1 MSRWRE
7 LLWPDDACVEI
18 SLDDAS
24 DAAEVRERI
33 VCRTCRREVEPRTIA
48 GVEAH
53 NELACPGRD
62 EIFAEHMLRV
72 AEEARPEDALA
83 GERLQIGKHG
93 PRAIVEAVEQPS
105 TLVTTARAVDRALEN
120 AAERLFSPT
129 ESFRGKRARSARAT
143 VRLESGRSE
152 TLLLALWPGG
162 EGAPFR
168 FLEKDEAAA
177 LDAALLK
184 HDETDAERLRQKAE
198 AERERAASADARAAA
213 AASKSS
219 AAESR
224 ARSLTSELEAIRLCD
239 VCMDRPKDAACVPC
253 GHLMCTKC
261 AKRCQRASIGCP
273 TCRRRIDS
281 LLPIFTQ

>member
-83 GERLQIGKHG
+83 GERLQIGK
-93 PRAIVEAVEQPS
+93 Q
-105 TLVTTARAVDRALEN
+105 N

-213 AASKSS
+213 EASKSS